1 MDDAPAGTSGPRPA
15 DGPHVRWQRRPA
27 LHEPI
32 LIAGFEGWNDA
43 GDAASSAIEFLR
55 DRWDAAPFADIDPE
69 EFFDFTT
76 TRPRVQFNDDL
87 EREIVWPANEF
98 SAVTLPGVERD
109 VVLLTG
115 TEPQLRWRT
124 FCEQIIAVCRAL
136 GVRRVVTLGA
146 LLAEVPHSRPVSV
159 FGTAYRDDLVEE
171 LGLSPSRYEGPTGI
185 VGVLHDACHRAGL
198 ESASLWAA
206 VPTYIPGAPSP
217 KAALALVERTARLI
231 DVTITTTELEIAAAS
246 YERQINEL
254 VEEDAETAEYVEQL
268 EQRYDDEDDLTDVDD
283 LVQQVE
289 QYLREQRD

>member
-1 MDDAPAGTSGPRPA
+1 MDEAFPGTPGPVPSGGA
-15 DGPHVRWQRRPA
+15 HVRWHRRPSLDA
-27 LHEPI
+27 PV

-69 EFFDFTT
+69 EFFDFTA

-98 SAVTLPGVERD
+98 SAVTLPGTERD
-109 VVLLTG
+109 VVILTG

-124 FCEQIIAVCRAL
+124 FCDQVIHVARTL

-159 FGTAYRDDLVEE
+159 FGTAYTDDVVTQM
-171 LGLSPSRYEGPTGI
+171 GLTPSRYEGPTGI
-185 VGVLHDACHRAGL
+185 VGVLHAACHDADL

-217 KAALALVERTARLI
+217 KAALALVERTAELV
-231 DVTITTTELEIAAAS
+231 DAHVTTTELEIAAAS

-254 VEEDAETAEYVEQL
+254 VEEDDETAEYVEQL
-268 EQRYDDEDDLTDVDD
+268 EQRYDDEDDFTDVDG
-283 LVQQVE
+283 LVEQVE
-289 QYLREQRD
+289 RFLRDQPD